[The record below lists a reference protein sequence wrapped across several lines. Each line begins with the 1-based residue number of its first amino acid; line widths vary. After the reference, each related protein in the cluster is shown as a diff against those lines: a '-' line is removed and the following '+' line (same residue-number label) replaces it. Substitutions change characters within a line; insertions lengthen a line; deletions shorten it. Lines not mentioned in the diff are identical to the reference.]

1 MTNREFLIQ
10 ELCSGCKY
18 ISKDIVEQIF
28 DIINEKDWRLFSVNV
43 SDECSQELKVQANA
57 ECFSKLDKLVNGNVD
72 ISNSVSHIYISL
84 LPDIYD
90 TGKFY
95 AEHFF
100 EMNNEYKED

>member
-1 MTNREFLIQ
+1 MTNREYILH
-10 ELCSGCKY
+10 ELQSQCRYVSE
-18 ISKDIVEQIF
+18 DMVRQIF
-28 DIINEKDWRLFSVNV
+28 DIINEKDWKLFAINV
-43 SDECSQELKVQANA
+43 SDEYSHELKVQANA
-57 ECFSKLDKLVNGNVD
+57 ECFSKLDKLVNGNTD

-100 EMNNEYKED
+100 EMNKEYKED